1 MTEQL
6 ERQMIHDK
14 TVELL
19 YMMNSSDNP
28 LMTAAVL
35 VEALTALIEETKV
48 EHLLS
53 SVVSYLNE
61 CIAIHYAKT
70 KSSSA
75 H

>member
-53 SVVSYLNE
+53 
-61 CIAIHYAKT
+61 
-70 KSSSA
+70 
-75 H
+75 

>member
-19 YMMNSSDNP
+19 YMMNSTDNP

-35 VEALTALIEETKV
+35 VESPDGAYRGNQGRTFIVIGCFLFE
-48 EHLLS
+48 
-53 SVVSYLNE
+53 
-61 CIAIHYAKT
+61 
-70 KSSSA
+70 
-75 H
+75 